1 MTTQPVELST
11 SPALQRQVKMSKERL
26 QSRRGKAAGVVPPA
40 SQDGIVSDREFR
52 KRTRGLS
59 RDVPTADLLA
69 HPLLCL
75 TTDARKKARKVHAF
89 WRHCLSRS
97 ERETQKRKLRHGI
110 LATPIA
116 VLAVHNP
123 CFLRM
128 KLQPTRRKAL
138 VQKFL
143 HPLGLPL
150 RPTVHYR
157 IIGVAGERTIRH
169 VPPHPPIKRVM
180 HEEIHEQRADQAPL
194 RGTTDTLPKLSAV
207 SHRARPQPAFNV

>member
-11 SPALQRQVKMSKERL
+11 SPALQSKSKMSKERL
-26 QSRRGKAAGVVPPA
+26 QSRRVKAAVVVPPA

-150 RPTVHYR
+150 HPTVHYR
-157 IIGVAGERTIRH
+157 IIGVADERTIRVLAH
-169 VPPHPPIKRVM
+169 RLQQHIMIEIIEGTFDIKLEHPVV
-180 HEEIHEQRADQAPL
+180 
-194 RGTTDTLPKLSAV
+194 LPASFARH
-207 SHRARPQPAFNV
+207 SHRILR